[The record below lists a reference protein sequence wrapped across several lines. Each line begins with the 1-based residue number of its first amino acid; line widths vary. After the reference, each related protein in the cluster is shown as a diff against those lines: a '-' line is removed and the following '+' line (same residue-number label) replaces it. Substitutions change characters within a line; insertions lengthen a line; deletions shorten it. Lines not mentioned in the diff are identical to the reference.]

1 MTDLSG
7 NTGVEIPS
15 VRDDME
21 NVRIEIEDDANATTE
36 VDAQTQANFRDTAR
50 YVALG
55 SSLLSKLKTS
65 APEPEKLWYDSDHG
79 GSEPSDTDS
88 EDGDL
93 GSRSDRS
100 PGKYEMEFYD
110 RHGPS
115 QKMQYK
121 KLSYNAVRRQ
131 INNSYEQDTIHRYSS
146 ALDILASYLK
156 GQKIIYMESRSQTV
170 TILNR
175 LMLPAIF
182 LSALVSVIQSPF
194 QCHDYGEIILASISA
209 FVAFLL
215 SIINYLK
222 LDASAEAHKISSHQ
236 YDKLQTYVEFQS
248 GNVLLF
254 SDPILTTG
262 CRNWDEYKQI
272 IEISC
277 PFPEENKE
285 ARMEWM
291 AKEQRKKINS
301 MYQER
306 QEAEMA
312 LIKNMRENI
321 KSVEEKIGDIKETN
335 QFIIPRSIRY
345 TYPLIYNTNVFS
357 LIKKIDDY
365 KAKTLTTLKNVKN
378 EIRFIN
384 AMQKKNNYEI
394 PAQYRH
400 RVSMLFKQK
409 KNLIHTI
416 LFLNTAFS
424 MIDRMFQQEITN
436 AELKKNTPFGFFFHD
451 IFSMC
456 CPQMSRSC
464 CIPTNYHPP
473 EECGG
478 EIMTKLLGADTVLDI
493 TDEDVEEIVRH
504 RKLMRKRSG
513 KSKETIEVKGD
524 SNV

>member
-7 NTGVEIPS
+7 NASVEIPS
-15 VRDDME
+15 VRDDTE
-21 NVRIEIEDDANATTE
+21 NVRIEIDNVEEGEASVRTRPTL
-36 VDAQTQANFRDTAR
+36 RDTAN

-65 APEPEKLWYDSDHG
+65 DAEPERPWYDSDHG

-100 PGKYEMEFYD
+100 PGKYEMEYYD
-110 RHGPS
+110 RHGPG

-182 LSALVSVIQSPF
+182 LSALVSVIQAPF
-194 QCHDYGEIILASISA
+194 QCHEHGEIILAAISA

-215 SIINYLK
+215 AIINYLK

-254 SDPILTTG
+254 SDPILSAG
-262 CRNWDEYKQI
+262 CRNWDEYKKI

-277 PFPEENKE
+277 PHPEEAKE
-285 ARMEWM
+285 ARAEWL

-306 QEAEMA
+306 QEAEMT
-312 LIKNMRENI
+312 LIKSMRENI

-365 KAKTLTTLKNVKN
+365 KAKTLTNLKNVKN

-436 AELKKNTPFGFFFHD
+436 AELKKNSACGFFFHD
-451 IFSMC
+451 IFSIC
-456 CPQMSRSC
+456 CPQTSKAC
-464 CIPTNYHPP
+464 CIPVGFRPP

-478 EIMTKLLGADTVLDI
+478 EIMKKLLGADTVLDL
-493 TDEDVEEIVRH
+493 TDEDVEEIIRH
-504 RKLMRKRSG
+504 RQLMRKRS
-513 KSKETIEVKGD
+513 SKEKREIRGE